1 MTLPTKLVAKQL
13 MFDKAVGWSL
23 QLMYNDTW
31 LGTISVLFSIYMS
44 NVGNVFLENLEL
56 KENALVCP
64 Q

>member
-1 MTLPTKLVAKQL
+1 
-13 MFDKAVGWSL
+13 MFDKAVGWFL